1 MQPRRFLRRAD
12 GMRRRVRVVA
22 LVLPTVLVSAAC
34 GVSDS
39 TPGEAP
45 EPTATTTVDTSPDPD
60 RTLAPDRRPEPVPSS
75 SEPPAVTGEVP
86 GGLLDEI
93 IADAAER
100 LDVEAS
106 EIVVV
111 RAEAVTW
118 PDGSLGCPEPGIVY
132 TQALVPGYWVVLD
145 ADEQQLDYR
154 VGRQG
159 SFRLCENPTTTVPPG
174 AGAAT
179 D

>member
-1 MQPRRFLRRAD
+1 
-12 GMRRRVRVVA
+12 MRRRVRVVA
-22 LVLPTVLVSAAC
+22 LVLPAVLFSVSAGC
-34 GVSDS
+34 GASDS
-39 TPGEAP
+39 SPDDAP
-45 EPTATTTVDTSPDPD
+45 EQTITTTVDTSPDPD

-75 SEPPAVTGEVP
+75 SEPPAVTDEVP
-86 GGLLDEI
+86 EGLLDEI

-132 TQALVPGYWVVLD
+132 TQALVPGYWVVLE

-159 SFRLCENPTTTVPPG
+159 SFRLCENPTTTTVPPG

>member
-1 MQPRRFLRRAD
+1 
-12 GMRRRVRVVA
+12 MRRRVRVVA
-22 LVLPTVLVSAAC
+22 LVLPAVLVSVSAGC
-34 GVSDS
+34 GASDS
-39 TPGEAP
+39 SPDDAP
-45 EPTATTTVDTSPDPD
+45 EQTINTTVDTSPDPD

-86 GGLLDEI
+86 EGLLDEI

-118 PDGSLGCPEPGIVY
+118 PDGSLGCPEPGVVY
-132 TQALVPGYWVVLD
+132 TQALVPGYWVVLE

>member
-1 MQPRRFLRRAD
+1 MPI
-12 GMRRRVRVVA
+12 VA
-22 LVLPTVLVSAAC
+22 LVLVLPAGATSIAC
-34 GVSDS
+34 GAGDRS
-39 TPGEAP
+39 TNDASET
-45 EPTATTTVDTSPDPD
+45 TATTTVGSPLSPD
-60 RTLAPDRRPEPVPSS
+60 RTVAPDRRPEPVPSS

-86 GGLLDEI
+86 EGLLDEI
-93 IADAAER
+93 IADAAGR

-106 EIVVV
+106 ELVVV
-111 RAEAVTW
+111 RAETVTW

-132 TQALVPGYWVVLD
+132 TQALVPGYRVVLE

-174 AGAAT
+174 ARAAT